1 MKKTVLAS
9 ALALVLATESAS
21 ALDVRDVRSP
31 TGDTM
36 FTIRFHDA
44 GEVFEDDDEQ
54 PQRSSRTLTDGQK
67 ADILR
72 GVKGWAERIRATP
85 GARPAVINV
94 GTIDDA
100 NASASGPLLGTGK
113 QSSMTALQLVLGN
126 QLNAQQDAALKAAG
140 DLTISVG
147 TFDFAEGNR
156 LPSQLPASDKM
167 DLVATIFHE
176 MAHGLGISTDT
187 NGDAETGE
195 PFPVRL
201 GDSPNPWMRGL
212 RDDNGNAGQP
222 GAPILCDGCD
232 NAFDENGFDVR
243 NDQGH
248 FVGKSVN
255 EVLQGALPGVPVRM
269 QQEDLLGELS
279 VDTDMMSHLELKN
292 GLMSHQ
298 DYRNYTTFMEAELAV
313 LQDLGYDIDRR
324 RFFGGS
330 IYGDDQ
336 ALVNKKGYGARN
348 AQGTAY
354 IPGRYS
360 ATELGL
366 GLHVYGSRNTI
377 SQQADLLTRGAGAA
391 GIRVDG
397 GANALTI
404 PKGTKVH
411 ADGVN
416 GRGIMFA
423 YGKDHSL
430 AVAGDVQAMGEQGI
444 GVSFD
449 FGNNAMGN
457 AENYRGSHINTA
469 HGQNLPVP
477 DDINGALLSDFDLTG
492 RVAGKR
498 HAIYMSPNALVDR
511 INIMQGARVEGSI
524 RSDYTERDAAGQPR
538 LTRITFGEAADA
550 SGRSTGKADASFNW
564 RHDGDITG
572 RNIVLAPTAGLTSL
586 NGTHSVHSV
595 QVAPGATLA
604 GNGTYAVDPGQT
616 FLNQGTV
623 SPGHSIG
630 DMRIDGDYRQTES
643 GTLRIE
649 VDGTRHADT
658 LTVSG
663 RAQLAGQLRVVPQ
676 ADWYGEDWTLSG
688 NQILK
693 AGTVEGAFDR
703 VAVALDSP
711 TLTASVQAGE
721 AGRAGLPTLRIGRE
735 ANAYSQHGNDADAA
749 SAGRA
754 LNRLAVHATGDARTL
769 LKTLD
774 FSAPDGSTVSQ
785 ALDQLTPSGY
795 SAMTASSLARQRQVS
810 GLIADRALRPAGAH
824 EAGRGSGWTSFAT
837 PFGGGRWQDR
847 RGSIVGFTAKTYGV
861 LAGAE
866 KRSETHPDWVFGG
879 FGAIGQDSVSIR
891 APYTGSG
898 RTTAFSLGLHAR
910 YARSD
915 SFGPYAFGQ
924 IQVGTEDGKFDRR
937 VTLPG
942 YSAKNSGKWT
952 GWTTGATLGGGYR
965 WALNEAV
972 HVGPVAEVSYAR
984 LSRVGLT
991 EMGASATR
999 LKLGAAG
1006 FDSLRTRLGV
1016 AMGADFPLAGTQQLR
1031 ADLQLTWDRELL
1043 DRHARTRARFAD
1055 DATARLS
1062 SRNAIGARDALG
1074 LRAGL
1079 TYQVKQHVTL
1089 GAGISSQF
1097 FLSGQRAVNGDVSL
1111 NWRF

>member
-1 MKKTVLAS
+1 MNKTVLAS
-9 ALALVLATESAS
+9 ALALILATGSAS
-21 ALDVRDVRSP
+21 ALDVRSLS
-31 TGDTM
+31 GDTL
-36 FTIRFHDA
+36 FTIRFHDE
-44 GEVFEDDDEQ
+44 GEIFEDDEE
-54 PQRSSRTLTDGQK
+54 PRRSSRTLTDSQK
-67 ADILR
+67 ADIVR
-72 GVKGWAERIRATP
+72 GVKGWAERIKAAP

-100 NASASGPLLGTGK
+100 TASAASPLLRTGE
-113 QSSMTALQLVLGN
+113 QSSMNALQLVLRN
-126 QLNAQQDAALKAAG
+126 QLDAQQDAKLKASG
-140 DLTISVG
+140 DLTIEVG
-147 TFDFAEGNR
+147 TYDFAEGNG

-167 DLVATIFHE
+167 DFVATIFHE
-176 MAHGLGISTDT
+176 VAHGLGISTDT
-187 NGDAETGE
+187 EGDAETGE
-195 PFPVRL
+195 PFPARL
-201 GDSPNPWMRGL
+201 GDYPNPWMRGL

-248 FVGKSVN
+248 FVGKNVS
-255 EVLQGALPGVPVRM
+255 EVLEGALPGVPVKM
-269 QQEDLLGELS
+269 QHENLLGESS
-279 VDTDMMSHLELKN
+279 VDSDMMSHLELKN
-292 GLMSHQ
+292 SLMSHQ

-324 RFFGGS
+324 NFFGGS
-330 IYGDDQ
+330 IYGNDKV
-336 ALVNKKGYGARN
+336 LVNKKGYGARN

-397 GANALTI
+397 GANALII

-411 ADGVN
+411 ADGLN

-423 YGKDHSL
+423 YGKDHRL

-457 AENYRGSHINTA
+457 AENYRGSHINTEQ
-469 HGQNLPVP
+469 GDNLPVP
-477 DDINGALLSDFDLTG
+477 DEIDGALVSAFDLTG

-524 RSDYTERDAAGQPR
+524 RSDYAERDDADRPR

-550 SGRSTGKADASFNW
+550 SGQSTGKADASFNW

-572 RNIVLAPTAGLTSL
+572 RNIVLAPMAGLTSL
-586 NGTHSVHSV
+586 NGTHRVHSV

-604 GNGTYAVDPGQT
+604 GNGVYAVDPGQT

-623 SPGHSIG
+623 SPGNSIG
-630 DMRIDGDYRQTES
+630 NMRIDGDYRQTES

-649 VDGTRHADT
+649 VDGARHTDT

-663 RAQLAGQLRVVPQ
+663 RAQLAGQMRVVPQ
-676 ADWYGEDWTLSG
+676 ADWYGEDWTLRG
-688 NQILK
+688 DEILN
-693 AGTVEGAFDR
+693 AGAIEGAFDR

-721 AGRAGLPTLRIGRE
+721 AGAGGLPTLRIGRD
-735 ANAYSQHGNDADAA
+735 ANAYSQHGGDANAA

-754 LNRLAVHATGDARTL
+754 LNRLAVHAKGDARTL

-785 ALDQLTPSGY
+785 ALDQLTASGY
-795 SAMTASSLARQRQVS
+795 SAMTASSLARQRQMS
-810 GLIADRALRPAGAH
+810 GLIADRALRPGGAD
-824 EAGRGSGWTSFAT
+824 EASHGSGWTSFAT

-866 KRSETHPDWVFGG
+866 KRSDTHPDWVFGG

-891 APYTGSG
+891 APYNGSG
-898 RTTAFSLGLHAR
+898 KTTAFSLGLHAR

-915 SFGPYAFGQ
+915 SSGPYAFGQ
-924 IQVGTEDGKFDRR
+924 VQVGTEDGKFDRR

-972 HVGPVAEVSYAR
+972 HIGPVAALSYTR
-984 LSRVGLT
+984 LSRAGLT
-991 EMGASATR
+991 EAGASATR

-1006 FDSLRTRLGV
+1006 FDSLRTSLGV
-1016 AMGADFPLAGTQQLR
+1016 ATGVDLPLAGRQHMGAD
-1031 ADLQLTWDRELL
+1031 LQVTWDRELL
-1043 DRHARTRARFAD
+1043 DRHVRTGARFAD
-1055 DATARLS
+1055 DAMARLS
-1062 SRNAIGARDALG
+1062 SRNAIEGRDALG

-1079 TYQVKQHVTL
+1079 TYQIQRNVTL
-1089 GAGISSQF
+1089 GAGVSSQF